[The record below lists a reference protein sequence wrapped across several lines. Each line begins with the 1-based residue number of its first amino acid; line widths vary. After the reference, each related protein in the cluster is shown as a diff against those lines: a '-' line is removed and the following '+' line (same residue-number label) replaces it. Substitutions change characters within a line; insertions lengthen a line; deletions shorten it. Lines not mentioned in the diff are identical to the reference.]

1 MNFFDVAIIGA
12 GAVGNAVARELS
24 KYELNICVIEKE
36 ADVAFGISGRNS
48 GVLHAGFNNTPGTLM
63 AELCVQGSRG
73 FAGEAERLGIEL
85 QRTGKLVTALFE
97 EDIEALY
104 KLKEQGEA
112 NQVDGLEIISGSEIR
127 KINENIRGV
136 AALRSNVT
144 GIFDPFLYTIAL
156 AEEACLNDVQYHF
169 SHEVDSI
176 HPLSTVGAYLPGEPL
191 QANRSKGMTSDDHEY
206 RITCFNRSN
215 GAKETFHAK
224 WIINSAGLFS
234 DRICRMMGIND
245 YTIHPCRGEYHIL
258 DKDLGQKLR
267 IPVYP
272 VPNEKAGGLGV
283 HLTPTA
289 HGNLMIGPSAEYIDF
304 REDFSTTESV
314 MGDLFTQGQQL
325 FPGIERSRI
334 IRSFSGIRPKLASER
349 EGGYLDFV
357 IEESEIHKGFVILAG
372 IESPGL
378 TASIPIARK
387 VTEIIFGNDKP
398 AEKNKIRRRLD
409 GCNFNASCP
418 SGTLRMICRCESISE
433 MEIIKAYDDI
443 LKIGGI
449 PTMKGIKNRTG
460 AGMGNCQGS
469 FCTVNI
475 VDLLAHKR
483 DVDPLALRLDN
494 PLSKLF
500 FGRAR

>member
-1 MNFFDVAIIGA
+1 MEFLDVAIIGA
-12 GAVGNAVARELS
+12 GAIGNAIARELS
-24 KYELNICVIEKE
+24 KYDLNICVIEKE

-48 GVLHAGFNNTPGTLM
+48 GVLHAGFNNKPATLM
-63 AELCVQGSRG
+63 AELCVKGSRG
-73 FAGEAERLGIEL
+73 FAGEAAGLGIEL

-112 NQVDGLEIISGSEIR
+112 NQVDGLEIISASEIR

-136 AALRSNVT
+136 AALRSNAT

-156 AEEACLNDVQYHF
+156 AEEACLNKVQYYF
-169 SHEVDSI
+169 YHEVSSI
-176 HPLSTVGAYLPGEPL
+176 IPLSRAVCP
-191 QANRSKGMTSDDHEY
+191 SDAHQKIRNPVWPEADDQGFK
-206 RITCFNRSN
+206 INCFNRSEGSEKIIYTN
-215 GAKETFHAK
+215 
-224 WIINSAGLFS
+224 WIINCAGLFS
-234 DRICRMMGIND
+234 DKICRMMGIND

-314 MGDLFTQGQQL
+314 MDGLFTQGQQL

-334 IRSFSGIRPKLASER
+334 IRSFSGIRPKLASES

-357 IEESEIHKGFVILAG
+357 IKESEKHKGFVILAG

-378 TASIPIARK
+378 TASIPIAGK
-387 VTEIIFGNDKP
+387 VAEIVFRGGTP
-398 AEKNKIRRRLD
+398 ALKKEFRRRAD
-409 GCNFNASCP
+409 VNWGDMSCD
-418 SGTLRMICRCESISE
+418 SGTRRMICRCESKSE
-433 MEIIKAYDDI
+433 MQILQAYDDI
-443 LKIGGI
+443 LRIGGI
-449 PTMKGIKNRTG
+449 PTVKGIKNRTG

-469 FCTVNI
+469 FCTVNMI
-475 VDLLAHKR
+475 DLLEQKR
-483 DVDPLALRLDN
+483 GVDPLDFCLDSPKSN
-494 PLSKLF
+494 LF
-500 FGRAR
+500 AGRTR